1 MPIDEGAKNNLQ
13 TKFLLASSIIVLL
26 VVRLVAWYNT
36 AIISRDSILYV
47 ELARDWLSGMPSKAL
62 HHPYHPLYPIL
73 IALFSKVTGFS
84 LEHSGVGVSI
94 IASAL
99 TLPALVILFRN
110 YNRKVVL
117 FLALLFFCVSPY
129 LVRYTADILTEPL
142 YLCLVAWAAAS
153 FVLAVLSR
161 KKRWGFFFLGGLF
174 VGAAYLTRPEGLVV
188 GVAGAIWLF
197 FFYREVPIKKVAAAL
212 VFLMIGGVIV
222 GAPYILYLHKDTG
235 AWLLTRKKRVGT
247 LISEMSHK
255 KVVKKPSTPDISVDL
270 PKGISKERA
279 EFLRNRK
286 RWQWEQADRI
296 RQVLGEPKKPRVK
309 PETSTA
315 HFIFVLIESLGSII
329 IGFLKGMFF
338 PIGIWVVF
346 RFFSLKWYPWNRID
360 SFIVV
365 FSVLYWVMLAL
376 LLSGYGYVSR
386 RHYAAV
392 AMFWFVWSAI
402 GFTFVCDRIALVFK
416 RKLVTPKTVG
426 ACLLIPVLGLSV
438 FKGTKPYRLE
448 KTGRK
453 VVGRWIQK
461 RKPKKGRCVVLTSMV
476 RIGYYAG
483 CRAIFL
489 QTIGEED
496 VNALRRHEI
505 AYVVL
510 QKREMV
516 ASPVL
521 MELLKKFGYREVY
534 QYTSRIGH
542 QDLHIFTYRGQN

>member
-1 MPIDEGAKNNLQ
+1 MPIDEGAKSNLQ
-13 TKFLLASSIIVLL
+13 TKYLLAGSIIVLL
-26 VVRLVAWYNT
+26 VIRLVAWYNT

-62 HHPYHPLYPIL
+62 HHPYHPLYPFL

-84 LEHSGVGVSI
+84 LEHSGIGVSI
-94 IASAL
+94 AASAL

-110 YNRKVVL
+110 YARRVIL

-142 YLCLVAWAAAS
+142 YLCLVAWSAAF
-153 FVLAVLSR
+153 FVLAVKSR
-161 KKRWGFFFLGGLF
+161 GVKWGFFFLGGLF

-188 GVAGAIWLF
+188 GVAGGIWLF
-197 FFYREVPIKKVAAAL
+197 FFYRDVPLKKAAAAL
-212 VFLMIGGVIV
+212 VFLMLGWVIV
-222 GAPYILYLHKDTG
+222 GAPYVFYLHKDTG

-247 LISEMSHK
+247 LISEMSNK
-255 KVVKKPSTPDISVDL
+255 RAVKKSSKPEVSIEL

-279 EFLRNRK
+279 EFLKNRK
-286 RWQWEQADRI
+286 KWQWEQADRI
-296 RQVLGEPKKPRVK
+296 RQALGEPHKPLIK
-309 PETSTA
+309 PEASFGQ
-315 HFIFVLIESLGSII
+315 FILTFMKASGKVIV
-329 IGFLKGMFF
+329 GFLNGMFF

-346 RFFSLKWYPWNRID
+346 RFFCLKRYPWNRMD
-360 SFIVV
+360 SFILV

-392 AMFWFVWSAI
+392 AMFWFVWAAI
-402 GFTFVCDRIALVFK
+402 GFTFVSDRIALMFK

-426 ACLLIPVLGLSV
+426 ACLLIPILGMSC
-438 FKGTKPYRLE
+438 FKGTRPYRLE

-461 RKPKKGRCVVLTSMV
+461 RKPKKGKCVVLTSMV

-496 VNALRRHEI
+496 VNALRRREI
-505 AYVVL
+505 AYVIL
-510 QKREMV
+510 QKREMI

-534 QYTSRIGH
+534 RYTSPIGH
-542 QDLHIFTYRGQN
+542 QDLHVFTYRG